1 MKRRILPLTIV
12 ALSSLFC
19 LSCSDFLKE
28 RPVTFVSPENFY
40 LTGEQIE
47 QATLGC
53 YVQIRPGLFE
63 NYGAPGCEPYFLYE
77 RLTGNVETAHGLGA
91 NVGLPIATNNADT
104 DIMWHYY
111 YSAIEN
117 CNGTIAGIENTTAII
132 DETLKSRDLAEV
144 YFLRAYYYFN
154 LVRFFGPVP
163 YKTTPTTGVEGAAL
177 PCDSEETIYNGI
189 VSDLKKAESLFPA
202 TDPVAVTNG
211 RAGIGATKSLLS
223 KVYLTM
229 AGYPL
234 QKEECYQLAY
244 EKALEVVSSGAYQ
257 LFGSHEEW
265 RNSTKTSTR
274 GENIFSVQCDANNA
288 TSYLHRS
295 LLPYPVTVPAIGS
308 GQEYGG
314 HMLPTQHFYDA
325 FEDGDERKTAY
336 FYTSY
341 PSLDDPGVTVSFS
354 RPYIY
359 KFFDEGALSNGKSGL
374 RFPIIRYA
382 DVLLTLAEAACA
394 GGSTT
399 DPAALK
405 AFTDV
410 RSRAVKGF
418 SASSITADQ
427 VLCERFYELCFEG
440 QNWYDMIRTR
450 KAFNPA
456 SRQMVDMMGYKA
468 ETCPSPYDESYLYA
482 PYPDRDYALNP
493 NLKR

>member
-1 MKRRILPLTIV
+1 M
-12 ALSSLFC
+12 
-19 LSCSDFLKE
+19 
-28 RPVTFVSPENFY
+28 N
-40 LTGEQIE
+40 
-47 QATLGC
+47 
-53 YVQIRPGLFE
+53 
-63 NYGAPGCEPYFLYE
+63 
-77 RLTGNVETAHGLGA
+77 
-91 NVGLPIATNNADT
+91 
-104 DIMWHYY
+104 
-111 YSAIEN
+111 
-117 CNGTIAGIENTTAII
+117 
-132 DETLKSRDLAEV
+132 RDLAEV

-154 LVRFFGPVP
+154 LVRFFGPIP
-163 YKTTPTTGVEGAAL
+163 YKTKPTTGVDDAAL
-177 PCDSEETIYNGI
+177 PCDSEEFVYEGI

-202 TDPVAVTNG
+202 TDPYAVVNG
-211 RAGIGATKSLLS
+211 RAGIGAAKSLLA

-234 QKEECYQLAY
+234 QKKECYQLAY
-244 EKALEVVSSGAYQ
+244 DKALEVVQSGAFQ
-257 LFGSHEEW
+257 LFPTHAEW
-265 RNSTKTSTR
+265 HNSMKVSTR
-274 GENIFSVQCDANNA
+274 GENIFSVQSDSNNA

-295 LLPYPVTVPAIGS
+295 LLPYPVTSPVIAS

-325 FEDGDERKTAY
+325 FDDADARKEAY
-336 FYTSY
+336 FYSSY
-341 PSLDDPGVTVSFS
+341 PSLDDPDITVSFS
-354 RPYIY
+354 RPFIY
-359 KFFDEGALSNGKSGL
+359 KFFDEAALSSGKSGL
-374 RFPIIRYA
+374 RFPLIRYA

-399 DPAALK
+399 DAAAVK

-418 SASSITADQ
+418 SATSITADQ

-456 SRQMVDMMGYKA
+456 SKQMVEMMGYKA

-482 PYPDRDYALNP
+482 PYPEREYALNP